1 MKYKYVFYVLFM
13 VLPAG
18 VLFAESIQ
26 TARIDKDARWVI
38 HADYDV
44 FNKTSLAAAVRQ
56 KIAQRKMEPD
66 IAQFKQK
73 YSFHP
78 MDEVYSVLLYGTDA
92 TPENT
97 VVVINAKF
105 DPPTLI
111 GLVKDSTQTPHGTH
125 TIYNWMSKNPK
136 TAGKQEY
143 GAIWNSKLIVLAG
156 SMPAT
161 QKALDVLDGKSPN
174 ASKDSLFS
182 DIALQPGQFLHIQA
196 DKVGQISQKEPQAM
210 ILSQTSHVLITLAET
225 NGILDMQMDLMVPAA
240 DKLTEIEQVV
250 RGLLAVGMLSAQQNK
265 PQLLPILAAM
275 KIEKNQGFLSMAF
288 SYNSNQLLDLLNQS
302 ADENLKIELDTQ
314 DAKTADKQPE
324 SSQPANGSPADQK
337 KS

>member
-1 MKYKYVFYVLFM
+1 MKYKYIFYVLFL
-13 VLPAG
+13 VLPAR

-26 TARIDKDARWVI
+26 TARISKDARWVI

-56 KIAQRKMEPD
+56 KIAQRQMEPD
-66 IAQFKQK
+66 MARFKQQ

-78 MDEVYSVLLYGTDA
+78 MDEVYSVLLYGSDA

-97 VVVINAKF
+97 VIIINAKF

-111 GLVKDSTQTPHGTH
+111 GLVKDSTQTPHGPH
-125 TIYNWMSKNPK
+125 TIYNWTSKNPK

-143 GAIWNSKLIVLAG
+143 GALWNSRLIVLAG

-161 QKALDVLDGKSPN
+161 QRALDVLDGKSPN
-174 ASKDSLFS
+174 ASQDSLFS

-210 ILSQTSHVLITLAET
+210 ILSQTSHALITLAEN
-225 NGILDMQMDLMVPAA
+225 NGIFNMQMDLMIPAA

-265 PQLLPILAAM
+265 PQLVPILGAM
-275 KIEKNQGFLSMAF
+275 KIEKNQGFLSMSF
-288 SYNSNQLLDLLNQS
+288 SYNSNQLLELLNQA

-314 DAKTADKQPE
+314 DTKPAGK
-324 SSQPANGSPADQK
+324 QPANSSPADK
-337 KS
+337 KNS